1 MHKHAMLCVGVGFTP
16 VLTGI
21 TSWICRVVGVRT
33 PCRERIVG
41 YMHSDAQK
49 RRAQQLEQVITTIF
63 TCRSV
68 VKYNLSV
75 DERQQEKILQ
85 DIDASLEVLR
95 GCVLDNTAVQPHLD
109 DLPFSQTA
117 STTVVR
123 TTDETLRYDVNAH
136 ETLQALYRM
145 YYAFLDINE
154 KTNLQSFVTRFNEA
168 ISVLGEVQR
177 LFEQRSPLPPDMY
190 SSSVVLN
197 YSPLPMVLEG
207 LLQKVKVFI
216 SDLYYVF
223 MDFIRTLSAVLEQ
236 NNVHLNTDK
245 LTSLPERRSAR
256 IHRIQLERLHEHTAS
271 LQSLQEACLQLRWR
285 RLQVEP
291 QMSGV
296 TVFLEFLKETLRG
309 SDVKVSQ
316 LSEILVQTDTVS
328 LLLAELLHIVADY
341 EKITLRLMQSTGNV

>member
-1 MHKHAMLCVGVGFTP
+1 MHSEAHKHWT
-16 VLTGI
+16 
-21 TSWICRVVGVRT
+21 
-33 PCRERIVG
+33 
-41 YMHSDAQK
+41 
-49 RRAQQLEQVITTIF
+49 QQLEQVITTIF

-75 DERQQEKILQ
+75 DDRQQEQILQ
-85 DIDASLEVLR
+85 DIDAALAVLQ
-95 GCVLDNTAVQPHLD
+95 GCVLDNMAVPPRLN
-109 DLPFSQTA
+109 DLPFPQTA
-117 STTVVR
+117 STTVVP
-123 TTDETLRYDVNAH
+123 TTGETLRSDVNAP

-177 LFEQRSPLPPDMY
+177 LFEQRSPLPPDTY

-197 YSPLPMVLEG
+197 YSPLPLVLEG

-245 LTSLPERRSAR
+245 LTSLPERRSER
-256 IHRIQLERLHEHTAS
+256 LHRIQLERLQEHTVS
-271 LQSLQEACLQLRWR
+271 LQSLRDACLQLQWR

-296 TVFLEFLKETLRG
+296 TVFLEFLKETLRAA
-309 SDVKVSQ
+309 DIKVSQ
-316 LSEILVQTDTVS
+316 LSEILVQTDTVA

-341 EKITLRLMQSTGNV
+341 EKITLHLLQSTGNM